1 MKSLHFFHQ
10 RWRAT
15 CGGRQAVVKGDGTAS
30 ICGKASRP
38 IEFLPYD
45 GGPRG
50 IHLPQVIVSEVL
62 GKSTS

>member
-30 ICGKASRP
+30 ICGKSFSLMMAG
-38 IEFLPYD
+38 L
-45 GGPRG
+45 GGFTYLNSAMRLLCQ
-50 IHLPQVIVSEVL
+50 II
-62 GKSTS
+62 KI